1 MFVLLSMSNKTLIFY
16 QHKNSVADKTR
27 CLKSIR
33 RLYNET
39 IKIFINILQQNYFVL
54 NQMSFVSKEE
64 ALKAATSQNSNK
76 TDFPLKIIN
85 FGKIISVSRFDQKY
99 SITFSVGKNIY
110 SDRLAKSEIPW
121 KTNKEILEAKPFFH
135 SVLNVRLMDEAMLT

>member
-1 MFVLLSMSNKTLIFY
+1 
-16 QHKNSVADKTR
+16 
-27 CLKSIR
+27 
-33 RLYNET
+33 
-39 IKIFINILQQNYFVL
+39 
-54 NQMSFVSKEE
+54 MSFVSKEE

-76 TDFPLKIIN
+76 TDFPLRIIN
-85 FGKIISVSRFDQKY
+85 FGKTVSVYQFDQKY

-110 SDRLAKSEIPW
+110 SDRLAKREIPR